1 MIVAII
7 LGAQF
12 EKADLIESFILLLT
26 NGHTANI
33 NFSKKFYST
42 TNLLWTFN
50 EIDLLP
56 MLAFQTQLISL

>member
-12 EKADLIESFILLLT
+12 EKADLIESFILSLT
-26 NGHTANI
+26 NGHTA

-50 EIDLLP
+50 EIDLFP